1 MQMIMHTN
9 FKKLAII
16 VFWLAN
22 GKEMLNEL
30 HDIMSEVWVWW
41 MQPIYSFIGDLWYK
55 CCITKCIYVRTY
67 V

>member
-1 MQMIMHTN
+1 MIIHT
-9 FKKLAII
+9 FKKLVII

-30 HDIMSEVWVWW
+30 HDIVSEVWVWW
-41 MQPIYSFIGDLWYK
+41 MQPIDS
-55 CCITKCIYVRTY
+55 YVHRCFVVYVLRISQNVYTY